1 MNKSLVQKNVKK
13 RRRIVLTLCR
23 GKVNGIYLQAGFLGI
38 LACRCL
44 AEENYEEKYTV

>member
-1 MNKSLVQKNVKK
+1 MNKSQKRRNAKK

-38 LACRCL
+38 LVCRCL